1 MNFTCQD
8 RYLGLYLFRVAGIA
22 VREPQNVVAKPPQS
36 VASVRVET
44 LLILRIVV
52 ATIYL
57 NDTAQFRQV
66 QIGEIKPPAR
76 RYGLLPY
83 DFIPPAAKCAICC
96 FLRV

>member
-57 NDTAQFRQV
+57 NDGAQLRKVQVSEILTATCV
-66 QIGEIKPPAR
+66 DGELTDDAVAES
-76 RYGLLPY
+76 L
-83 DFIPPAAKCAICC
+83 
-96 FLRV
+96 